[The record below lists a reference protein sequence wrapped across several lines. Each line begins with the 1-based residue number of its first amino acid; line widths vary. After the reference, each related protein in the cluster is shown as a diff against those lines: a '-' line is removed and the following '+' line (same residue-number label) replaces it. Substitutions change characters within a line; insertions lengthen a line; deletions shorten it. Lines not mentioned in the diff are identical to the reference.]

1 MESVTITREDVTA
14 GLGPALAYT
23 VGIDIGQKRDPTAI
37 SVVEVRERTTG
48 HTSEA
53 MHITRHLERLPL
65 GTSYPKIAERLAVI
79 VKNAQQEA
87 RQQHFEERGVT
98 NPRDYRFTVYID
110 STGVGQPVAD
120 ILSETGLDIHPTYF
134 THGDRRTVDR
144 DQVTMGK
151 LWLVSRL
158 KGLFQTGRIR
168 LPPNHA
174 EAQAMMQ
181 ELSDYEVRVDERAND
196 RYGAFKVG
204 AHDDLVTSLGLA
216 VQDEGI
222 LDRLHGFD
230 DLDDYYRRHIGG

>member
-1 MESVTITREDVTA
+1 MESVTA
-14 GLGPALAYT
+14 GMGPALACT

-37 SVVEVRERTTG
+37 AVVEVRERTTG

-98 NPRDYRFTVYID
+98 NPREYGFTVYID
-110 STGVGQPVAD
+110 STGVGQPVVD
-120 ILSETGLDIHPTYF
+120 ILAETGLDIHPVYF
-134 THGDRRTVDR
+134 THGDRRNEEDGNITI
-144 DQVTMGK
+144 GK

-158 KGLFQTGRIR
+158 KTLFQTGRIR

-181 ELSDYEVRVDERAND
+181 ELQDYGIRVDQQAND

-204 AHDDLVTSLGLA
+204 AHDDLVTALGLA

-230 DLDDYYRRHIGG
+230 DLDAYYGRQLGH